1 MQKSMIRLL
10 SIADMISLLN
20 AIFGFL
26 AIIMLFLDEVRFAF
40 AFILLALMA
49 DGLDGA
55 VARKL
60 GHSKIGDYLESM
72 ADMTTTGI
80 SVSIFIYVTYQ
91 NIVSDYIYYHI
102 AFIAVLILYLS
113 TNIIRLASFTTMKEK
128 NIFVG
133 LPAPASAIVL
143 LMLTFLNVGFV
154 YILAGLVIISFLLIS
169 NIRFPKPSFK
179 IDAMA
184 AVLIILTLVLWENY
198 YNIAPLLLLTSLV
211 LYAVIG
217 PVYLLKHK

>member
-1 MQKSMIRLL
+1 
-10 SIADMISLLN
+10 
-20 AIFGFL
+20 
-26 AIIMLFLDEVRFAF
+26 
-40 AFILLALMA
+40 
-49 DGLDGA
+49 
-55 VARKL
+55 
-60 GHSKIGDYLESM
+60 M

-80 SVSIFIYVTYQ
+80 SVSIFIYATYQ
-91 NIVSDYIYYHI
+91 NIVSSYIYYHI
-102 AFIAVLILYLS
+102 VFIAVLILYLS

-128 NIFVG
+128 NIFIG
-133 LPAPASAIVL
+133 LPAPASAIIL

-169 NIRFPKPSFK
+169 NIRFPKPGFK

-184 AVLIILTLVLWENY
+184 AVLIILTLILWENY

-217 PVYLLKHK
+217 PIYLLKHK